1 MIKCDN
7 RTGEVEIEGYQE
19 DIYEEMVKILA
30 KFLCRYGPVVCGR
43 TVSLDKFLHVMGY
56 GSLNTILKALKE
68 KEKIEQDRYE
78 EISKEL
84 DKISREITKE
94 IWT

>member
-7 RTGEVEIEGYQE
+7 RTGEVEMEGYRD
-19 DIYEEMVKILA
+19 DIFDEMVKILA
-30 KFLCRYGPVVCGR
+30 KFLGIYGPVVCER
-43 TVSLDKFLHVMGY
+43 TVSLGKFMHAISY
-56 GSLNTILKALKE
+56 GSLNTILNALKE